1 MARLPG
7 VEALIWQKDWD
18 LLKSL
23 LAGEGE
29 MKQSARD
36 SRCEWLAMRIAA
48 QMNWNDPNVEVT
60 PAQVVAVAGMEAS
73 TRTVIQNPAN
83 N

>member
-7 VEALIWQKDWD
+7 VEALNWQKDWD

-23 LAGEGE
+23 LAGEGDITE
-29 MKQSARD
+29 SARE
-36 SRCEWLAMRIAA
+36 SRCQWLAMRIAA
-48 QMNWNDPNVEVT
+48 QMNWNDPAYGVT
-60 PAQVVAVAGMEAS
+60 PAQVVAVASMRIV
-73 TRTVIQNPAN
+73 TQTPAN